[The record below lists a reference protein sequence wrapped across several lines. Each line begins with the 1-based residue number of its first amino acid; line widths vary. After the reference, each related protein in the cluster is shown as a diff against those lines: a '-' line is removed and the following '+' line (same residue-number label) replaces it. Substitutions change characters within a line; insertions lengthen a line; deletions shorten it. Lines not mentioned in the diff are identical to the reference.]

1 MPLSEKSIAVITS
14 FAVFLIWTLATYL
27 LEGRLLTLQR
37 PEAVLNRFIYAIVV
51 NVLIG
56 TVGSIILIRFLLLH
70 TGVSNPSLFGLIGP
84 KRLILGIA
92 LGLVLG
98 LVFFFAQSFS
108 SRHPILILNAYSQV
122 LVVSIAEVVVC
133 WVLVGGSIANLGK
146 NPIYMFLAVII
157 SSFLFGLYH
166 FGHSPP
172 FNSFKMVMMLSI
184 VGLFTGV
191 FYFLTRS
198 IYGTILFHNFMG
210 MKGVTDALAD
220 SGRIESFKSFQI
232 PIVATAIIAVVIL
245 IVLDVMLLRRAAGF
259 QQ

>member
-1 MPLSEKSIAVITS
+1 MPVSDKAIAVVIS
-14 FAVFLIWTLATYL
+14 LGVFLVWTLATYL
-27 LEGRLLTLQR
+27 LEGRLLTFDR
-37 PEAVLNRFIYAIVV
+37 PEAVLNRFIYTVV
-51 NVLIG
+51 ANVVIG
-56 TVGSIILIRFLLLH
+56 TAGSIILIKFGLLH
-70 TGVSNPSLFGLIGP
+70 TVVSDPSLFGIIGA
-84 KRLILGIA
+84 KRLVLGIA
-92 LGLVLG
+92 LGVALG

-122 LVVSIAEVVVC
+122 LVVSMAEVIVC

-146 NPIYMFLAVII
+146 NPIYIVLALII
-157 SSFLFGLYH
+157 SSILFGLYH

-172 FNSFKMVMMLSI
+172 FNTFKMVMMLSI

-220 SGRIESFKSFQI
+220 GGRIESFKGFQI
-232 PIVATAIIAVVIL
+232 PIVATAVIALVVLLALDIM
-245 IVLDVMLLRRAAGF
+245 VLRQAAGY
-259 QQ
+259 QR